1 MIPKLLKVEK
11 PESASFAVN
20 RYTYDDKFPAIWH
33 FHDEYELTLILES
46 NGTRMVGD
54 HISRFREGDLVFIGK
69 NLPHTWRNDGSRNYE
84 KARALVLHFLED
96 MWGESFFKEPD
107 LRHVNA
113 FLVRS
118 HRGVRILGET
128 KDNATRILMDLEAAK
143 GVKRMIG
150 LLSLLDV
157 LSCSDDLVDLSS
169 ESFVHSIEEPG
180 SNRLRK
186 VYEYIMN
193 NFQEDISLLSVADV
207 AHMSP
212 SAFSRYFKS
221 RIRKPFRQ
229 FVIELRVGY
238 ACKLLMTEDV
248 TVTDVCYQSGFHN
261 LSNFN
266 QQFKKITGLTPKQ
279 YQLTYLNK

>member
-11 PESASFAVN
+11 PDSAPFAVN
-20 RYTYDDKFPAIWH
+20 KYVYEDKFPAIWH

-46 NGTRMVGD
+46 HGTRMVGD
-54 HISRFREGDLVFIGK
+54 HISQFKEGDMVFIGK
-69 NLPHTWRNDGSRNYE
+69 NLPHTWRNDGARHYE
-84 KARALVLHFLED
+84 KAQALVLHFLED
-96 MWGESFFKEPD
+96 IWGDTFFKKPD
-107 LRHVNA
+107 LRHIHS
-113 FLVRS
+113 FLSRS
-118 HRGVRILGET
+118 HRGIRVVG
-128 KDNATRILMDLEAAK
+128 KTRDKVAALLTDLEVAK
-143 GVKRMIG
+143 GVQRIIG
-150 LLSLLDV
+150 LLSVLDI
-157 LSCSDDLVDLSS
+157 LSESDELVDLSS
-169 ESFVHSIEEPG
+169 ESFVHSMEEPG

-193 NFQEDISLLSVADV
+193 NFQADISLISVAEV

-238 ACKLLMTEDV
+238 ACKLLTSEDV
-248 TVTDVCYQSGFHN
+248 TVSDVCYQSGFQN

-266 QQFKKITGLTPKQ
+266 QQFKKIAGLTPKQ

>member
-20 RYTYDDKFPAIWH
+20 RYVYDDRFPAIWH

-46 NGTRMVGD
+46 SGTRMVGD
-54 HISRFREGDLVFIGK
+54 HISRFKEGDLVFIGK
-69 NLPHTWRNDGSRNYE
+69 NLPHTWRNDGPRNYE
-84 KARALVLHFLED
+84 KAQALVLHFLED
-96 MWGESFFKEPD
+96 IWGESFFKEPD
-107 LRHVNA
+107 LRQINA
-113 FLVRS
+113 FLARS
-118 HRGVRILGET
+118 YRGIKIIGKTKEHAARIFME
-128 KDNATRILMDLEAAK
+128 LEVAK
-143 GVKRMIG
+143 GMKRTIG

-157 LSCSDDLVDLSS
+157 LSTSDELVDLSS

-186 VYEYIMN
+186 IYEYIMN
-193 NFQEDISLLSVADV
+193 NFQEDISLLSVAEV